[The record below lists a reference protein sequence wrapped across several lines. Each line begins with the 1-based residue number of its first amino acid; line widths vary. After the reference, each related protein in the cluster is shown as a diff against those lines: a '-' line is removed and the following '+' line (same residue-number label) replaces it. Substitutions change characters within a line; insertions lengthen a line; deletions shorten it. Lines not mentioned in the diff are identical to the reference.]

1 MSRSRD
7 VPHNHLAP
15 GVTRAY
21 LTRLVGH
28 AAQKA
33 GFDGAEVG
41 ALAEMERLLEH
52 HIQRVFEEAC
62 DYAEHSGRAV
72 PNGRDL
78 YVAQS
83 MSGWD
88 VASLKRAAKRKR
100 NPIALATR
108 AESPE
113 PFQPETLA
121 TLPDGEDVKP
131 TLHPA
136 PEYAWDGA
144 PGLPEPWT
152 YKPDLPPPPGLP
164 PSKVTTGVLDFIKLT
179 ATERGDIPPELGLVD
194 YRRADGREVRRK
206 WGVKGVGASS

>member
-1 MSRSRD
+1 MSSSRD

-15 GVTRAY
+15 DATRAY

-28 AAQKA
+28 AAQKT
-33 GFDGAEVG
+33 GFDGAEAG
-41 ALAEMERLLEH
+41 ALAEMERLLGR

-72 PNGRDL
+72 PHARDL
-78 YVAQS
+78 YLAQS

-88 VASLKRAAKRKR
+88 VGSLKRAAKRKR
-100 NPIALATR
+100 NPIALPTR

-113 PFQPETLA
+113 PLQPETLA
-121 TLPDGEDVKP
+121 SLPDGEDVKP
-131 TLHPA
+131 TLLPP

-144 PGLPEPWT
+144 PGLPKPWT

-164 PSKVTTGVLDFIKLT
+164 VSKVTSGVLDFIKLT

-194 YRRADGREVRRK
+194 YRRADGREVRRR
-206 WGVKGVGASS
+206 WGVKGVGAS